1 MYKVTSYEK
10 ELIGKIIKNYHM
22 SDLNVLGN
30 LLEDEFQEAHCSID
44 YDSQVVYLHLHS
56 TPINNI
62 DLQQEIFYYKD
73 ILLASTSL
81 IHRLVADGYLLS
93 EYIVREGSN
102 KIKEFGNV
110 LTDNGLKYPIPDKQL
125 SEAVIDLMNKR
136 LVPQDTLEQLVN
148 DSFRTVDDIY
158 YENLIQL
165 EKDKVTEADKSSR
178 KSHIISILSLSLGT
192 LISIVGMVIGSI
204 GTTKV
209 EIVKSVDFQTSTPM
223 LPQRTDTLSIQVKA
237 KQELVK
243 SKTIIQNQTVK

>member
-1 MYKVTSYEK
+1 M
-10 ELIGKIIKNYHM
+10 
-22 SDLNVLGN
+22 
-30 LLEDEFQEAHCSID
+30 
-44 YDSQVVYLHLHS
+44 
-56 TPINNI
+56 
-62 DLQQEIFYYKD
+62 
-73 ILLASTSL
+73 
-81 IHRLVADGYLLS
+81 
-93 EYIVREGSN
+93 
-102 KIKEFGNV
+102 